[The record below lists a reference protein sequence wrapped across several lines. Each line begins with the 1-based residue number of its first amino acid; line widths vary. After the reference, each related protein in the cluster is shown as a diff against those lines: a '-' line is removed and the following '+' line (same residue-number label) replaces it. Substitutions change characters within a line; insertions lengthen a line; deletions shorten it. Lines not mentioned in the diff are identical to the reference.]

1 MTLRAQ
7 ETGDGTGTG
16 TGGPEAIRIGGQ
28 SAGGAA
34 LLAAVSG
41 SLRLWL
47 AIVLCGTLFLGS
59 CAVFAMVQPFVSEER
74 GRRLGRVATRRIF
87 EGYLRVVTALG
98 LVEVDSDDLA
108 SIGDEPSLILAPNHP
123 SMLDAMLVIARLDNV
138 SCIMKAE
145 LWESLFLGAGARLA
159 GFIRNDCAHNM
170 IRLAVADLRRG
181 GRLLVFPEATRTVRR
196 PVNPLSGGFA
206 LIARKAR
213 VPVQTILIETDS
225 PYLRKG
231 WPLFR
236 RPPLPIRFRLR
247 LGRRFEP
254 SDDTGALVA
263 VVERYYASEL
273 APREGG

>member
-1 MTLRAQ
+1 
-7 ETGDGTGTG
+7 
-16 TGGPEAIRIGGQ
+16 
-28 SAGGAA
+28 
-34 LLAAVSG
+34 
-41 SLRLWL
+41 
-47 AIVLCGTLFLGS
+47 
-59 CAVFAMVQPFVSEER
+59 
-74 GRRLGRVATRRIF
+74 
-87 EGYLRVVTALG
+87 
-98 LVEVDSDDLA
+98 
-108 SIGDEPSLILAPNHP
+108 
-123 SMLDAMLVIARLDNV
+123 
-138 SCIMKAE
+138 
-145 LWESLFLGAGARLA
+145 
-159 GFIRNDCAHNM
+159 M

-263 VVERYYASEL
+263 EVERYYASEL